1 MQALA
6 AIAPDDGAAEDSSDG
21 EEAEEEHP
29 EEDPEYAEEEHPE
42 KDAEHPVEDAEHPVE
57 DADASDSEKSSA
69 IGTTLVLG
77 GDDLAKMSDVET
89 DPINEVPDLSPM
101 SESAEPSDDD
111 DDDCGK
117 ANQDPLADTDNESR
131 SPWEKT
137 GYKDKKG
144 RILALV
150 ARNPKNGNGP
160 SSSNGSAGG
169 GCRALCEDF
178 FDGQVFCQG
187 EGCVHCQK
195 VFKITPPP
203 TPKRYFVEPKS
214 VEKTKN
220 AVAHL
225 KGCRLV
231 PPDFKVKLLHTMFLI
246 LYDFTSKPNEVKAI
260 DVKPE
265 LDSYLHPAEKEVGK
279 HATYQTV
286 DTLKVPP
293 IQKPQWMR
301 DCEMTLLGA
310 EPPVVGPQAT
320 RSGFYTGMYLFL

>member
-1 MQALA
+1 MFLTLLLGHSYMEITSEISPQPFCNFLCRLWLLSLLMM
-6 AIAPDDGAAEDSSDG
+6 ELQRDSSDG

-57 DADASDSEKSSA
+57 DAEASDSEKSSA
-69 IGTTLVLG
+69 MGTTLVLG

-101 SESAEPSDDD
+101 SESAEPSDDDD

-178 FDGQVFCQG
+178 FDGRVFCQG

-195 VFKITPPP
+195 VFKITPP
-203 TPKRYFVEPKS
+203 S
-214 VEKTKN
+214 N
-220 AVAHL
+220 AQA
-225 KGCRLV
+225 
-231 PPDFKVKLLHTMFLI
+231 I
-246 LYDFTSKPNEVKAI
+246 L
-260 DVKPE
+260 
-265 LDSYLHPAEKEVGK
+265 
-279 HATYQTV
+279 
-286 DTLKVPP
+286 
-293 IQKPQWMR
+293 
-301 DCEMTLLGA
+301 CGA
-310 EPPVVGPQAT
+310 
-320 RSGFYTGMYLFL
+320 